1 MSTPPN
7 QQTDPEQLRR
17 EIEEI
22 RRELGETVAQ
32 LAHKADV
39 KAQAREKVQEVKA
52 NVQGAKDNALRH
64 TPDSA
69 RGGAQQ
75 MATRARQHPAPLAV
89 GGALVLGLL
98 IGRRIGRRRP

>member
-22 RRELGETVAQ
+22 RRKLGETVAQ

-39 KAQAREKVQEVKA
+39 KAQAREKVEEVKA

-69 RGGAQQ
+69 RGGAQS
-75 MATRARQHPAPLAV
+75 MATGARQHPAPLAV
-89 GGALVLGLL
+89 GGALIVGFL
-98 IGRRIGRRRP
+98 IGRRIGRRS

>member
-1 MSTPPN
+1 MSTPSN

-17 EIEEI
+17 EIEAI
-22 RRELGETVAQ
+22 RRELGETAAQ

-52 NVQGAKDNALRH
+52 SALSR

-75 MATRARQHPAPLAV
+75 VATGARRHPVPLAV
-89 GGALVLGLL
+89 VGALAAGFVLGRLVA
-98 IGRRIGRRRP
+98 RRRD

>member
-1 MSTPPN
+1 MSTPSN

-32 LAHKADV
+32 LAQKADV

-52 NVQGAKDNALRH
+52 NALRR

-75 MATRARQHPAPLAV
+75 VATGVRRTRCRSPPAARSLV
-89 GGALVLGLL
+89 GFL
-98 IGRRIGRRRP
+98 IGRRVGRRRA

>member
-17 EIEEI
+17 EIEAI

-39 KAQAREKVQEVKA
+39 KAQVREKADEVKA
-52 NVQGAKDNALRH
+52 AAQRR

-75 MATRARQHPAPLAV
+75 VATGARQHPAPIAVVGALAV
-89 GGALVLGLL
+89 GFLV
-98 IGRRIGRRRP
+98 GRRIGRRSA

>member
-1 MSTPPN
+1 MSTPSN
-7 QQTDPEQLRR
+7 QQADPEQLRR

-39 KAQAREKVQEVKA
+39 KAQAREKVEEVKA
-52 NVQGAKDNALRH
+52 NALRR

-75 MATRARQHPAPLAV
+75 VTTGVRRHPVPVATV
-89 GGALVLGLL
+89 GALALGFVLGRLAA
-98 IGRRIGRRRP
+98 RRHD

>member
-17 EIEEI
+17 EIEAI

-32 LAHKADV
+32 LAQKADV
-39 KAQAREKVQEVKA
+39 KAQAREKVQEVKT
-52 NVQGAKDNALRH
+52 NVQDAKDKALSR

-75 MATRARQHPAPLAV
+75 VAAGARQHPAPLAV
-89 GGALVLGLL
+89 GGALLVGFL
-98 IGRRIGRRRP
+98 IGRRIGRRA

>member
-39 KAQAREKVQEVKA
+39 KAQVREKADEMKA
-52 NVQGAKDNALRH
+52 AAQRH

-69 RGGAQQ
+69 RGGAEQ
-75 MATRARQHPAPLAV
+75 MTTSARQHPVPIAV
-89 GGALVLGLL
+89 VGALVVGLL
-98 IGRRIGRRRP
+98 IGRRLGRRGA

>member
-39 KAQAREKVQEVKA
+39 KAQVREKTDEMKA
-52 NVQGAKDNALRH
+52 TAQRH

-75 MATRARQHPAPLAV
+75 VAAGARRHPAPIAVVGALAV
-89 GGALVLGLL
+89 GFLV
-98 IGRRIGRRRP
+98 GRRVGRRA

>member
-1 MSTPPN
+1 MSTPSN

-17 EIEEI
+17 EIEQI

-39 KAQAREKVQEVKA
+39 KSQAREKVQEVKA
-52 NVQGAKDNALRH
+52 NALSH

-75 MATRARQHPAPLAV
+75 VATGARRHPLGVATV
-89 GGALVLGLL
+89 GALVVGFLL
-98 IGRRIGRRRP
+98 GRRVGRRSA

>member
-39 KAQAREKVQEVKA
+39 KAQVREKADEMKTVAQ
-52 NVQGAKDNALRH
+52 RR
-64 TPDSA
+64 TPDTA
-69 RGGAQQ
+69 RDGAQQ
-75 MATRARQHPAPLAV
+75 VATGARQHPMPLAV
-89 GGALVLGLL
+89 GGALFVGFLV
-98 IGRRIGRRRP
+98 GRRVGRRRG

>member
-32 LAHKADV
+32 LANKADV
-39 KAQAREKVQEVKA
+39 KAQVREKADEMKA
-52 NVQGAKDNALRH
+52 AAQRH
-64 TPDSA
+64 TPDTA

-75 MATRARQHPAPLAV
+75 VAAGARQHPAPIAI
-89 GGALVLGLL
+89 GGALLLGFL
-98 IGRRIGRRRP
+98 IGRRAGRRRA

>member
-1 MSTPPN
+1 MSTPSN

-17 EIEEI
+17 EIAEI

-32 LAHKADV
+32 LAHNTDV
-39 KAQAREKVQEVKA
+39 KAQAGEKVQEVKA
-52 NVQGAKDNALRH
+52 NALSH

-75 MATRARQHPAPLAV
+75 VATGARRHPVPLATVGALAV
-89 GGALVLGLL
+89 GFVLGRLVA
-98 IGRRIGRRRP
+98 RRRG

>member
-52 NVQGAKDNALRH
+52 NVHEARANALSH
-64 TPDSA
+64 TPESA

-75 MATRARQHPAPLAV
+75 VATGARRHPIPVAAV
-89 GGALVLGLL
+89 AALVVGFLLGR
-98 IGRRIGRRRP
+98 IVGRRSA

>member
-22 RRELGETVAQ
+22 RRELGEHVAQ

-39 KAQAREKVQEVKA
+39 KAQVREKADEMKA
-52 NVQGAKDNALRH
+52 AAQRH

-75 MATRARQHPAPLAV
+75 VATGARRHPAPIAVVGALAV
-89 GGALVLGLL
+89 GFLV
-98 IGRRIGRRRP
+98 GRRIGRRGA

>member
-39 KAQAREKVQEVKA
+39 KAQVREKADEMKA
-52 NVQGAKDNALRH
+52 VAQRR
-64 TPDSA
+64 TPETA
-69 RGGAQQ
+69 RDGAQQ
-75 MATRARQHPAPLAV
+75 VATGARQHPMPLAV
-89 GGALVLGLL
+89 GGALFVGFLV
-98 IGRRIGRRRP
+98 GRRVGRRRR

>member
-32 LAHKADV
+32 LANKADV

-52 NVQGAKDNALRH
+52 NTLGR
-64 TPDSA
+64 TPDTA
-69 RGGAQQ
+69 RSGANQV
-75 MATRARQHPAPLAV
+75 ATGAREHPAPLAV
-89 GGALVLGLL
+89 GGALLVGFL
-98 IGRRIGRRRP
+98 IGRRVGRRRG

>member
-1 MSTPPN
+1 MSTPSN

-32 LAHKADV
+32 LAQKADV

-52 NVQGAKDNALRH
+52 NVHDAKDNALSR

-69 RGGAQQ
+69 RDGAQQ
-75 MATRARQHPAPLAV
+75 VAAGARQHPAPLAV
-89 GGALVLGLL
+89 GGALLVGFL
-98 IGRRIGRRRP
+98 IGRRIGRRA

>member
-32 LAHKADV
+32 LANKADV
-39 KAQAREKVQEVKA
+39 KAQAREKVDEVKA
-52 NVQGAKDNALRH
+52 AAQRH

-75 MATRARQHPAPLAV
+75 VAAGARQHPTPIAV

-98 IGRRIGRRRP
+98 IGRRIGRRRA

>member
-32 LAHKADV
+32 LANKADV
-39 KAQAREKVQEVKA
+39 KAQVREKADEMKA
-52 NVQGAKDNALRH
+52 AAQRH
-64 TPDSA
+64 TPDTA
-69 RGGAQQ
+69 RGGAEQV
-75 MATRARQHPAPLAV
+75 AAGARQHPAPIAI
-89 GGALVLGLL
+89 GGALLLGFL
-98 IGRRIGRRRP
+98 IGRRAGRRRA